1 MSYSTYNK
9 HKRDK
14 TGFYFISTIIFSILT
29 AVTSIWAIVGFVLY
43 LVKDIPFN
51 WTSVW
56 LLIAAVI
63 LEIYFFA
70 KLALS
75 K

>member
-1 MSYSTYNK
+1 MRHYGSNRK
-9 HKRDK
+9 DK
-14 TGFYFISTIIFSILT
+14 TGLYFISTIIFSILT
-29 AVTSIWAIVGFVLY
+29 AVTSIWAVVEFILY
-43 LVKDIPFN
+43 LVKDNPFN

-56 LLIAAVI
+56 LLIAAVV

-70 KLALS
+70 KLALN